1 MKPTPV
7 IAVFDIGK
15 TNKKLFLFNE
25 QYQSEFERTTRFSE
39 TMDEDGDPCEHL
51 ESLRLFI
58 LDSLR
63 DVAAMEQF
71 DVKAVNFTAYGAS
84 FVYTD
89 IDGEPL
95 TPLYNYLKPYPQT
108 LQQELYS
115 THNGEALFA
124 QETASPALG
133 SLNAGLQLF
142 RLKKE
147 RPALFSKLQYAL
159 HLPQYLGYLVT
170 GKAFSDLTSIGCH
183 TALWDF
189 SKQQYHQWTS
199 QENILEKLAPIAAHD
214 QVHPVKNG
222 ISKKLIQSGIGLHDS
237 SSALIPY
244 LLSFPE
250 PFVLIS
256 TGTWSISLHPFNNTP
271 LTREELQQDCLCY
284 LSWEGRPVKASRLFA
299 GQFHEDQVKRIA
311 AFFGQQVSRYN
322 HIQPDRNILRLLSS
336 VSKQEQATS
345 SETYPPSLQF
355 DNRDLKDFE
364 DDITAYHQL
373 MLDIVN
379 AQVQSTEL
387 LLKHAPVKT
396 IYVDGGFSRNELFM
410 YLLSTH
416 FTQHDIYA
424 ASMAQATAIGAA
436 LAIHQYWNSGPLP
449 DDLIA
454 TQLYAIT
461 DFNVSPETRN
471 DSTVQDS

>member
-1 MKPTPV
+1 MKPKPV

-63 DVAAMEQF
+63 DVTAMEQF
-71 DVKAVNFTAYGAS
+71 EVKAVNFTAYGAS
-84 FVYTD
+84 FVYIDT
-89 IDGEPL
+89 DGEPL
-95 TPLYNYLKPYPQT
+95 TPLYNYLKPYPST

-124 QETASPALG
+124 LETASPALG
-133 SLNAGLQLF
+133 SLNSGLQLL

-147 RPALFSKLQYAL
+147 KPSFFSKMQYAL
-159 HLPQYLGYLVT
+159 HLPQYLAYLVT

-189 SKQQYHQWTS
+189 NKQQYHQWTVDEHIR
-199 QENILEKLAPIAAHD
+199 QKLAPIASH
-214 QVHPVKNG
+214 QEVYPVKDP
-222 ISKKLIQSGIGLHDS
+222 ISNKLIRSGIGLHDS

-244 LLSFPE
+244 LLTFPG

-271 LTREELQQDCLCY
+271 LTEEELQQDCLCY
-284 LSWEGRPVKASRLFA
+284 LSWEGHPVKASRLFS
-299 GQFHEDQVKRIA
+299 GQFHEEQVKRIA
-311 AFFGQQVSRYN
+311 AHFGQQASRYN
-322 HIQPDRNILRLLSS
+322 NIQPDKDIIRLLLN
-336 VSKQEQATS
+336 VILPKQTTES
-345 SETYPPSLQF
+345 DLSPPSLQF
-355 DNRDLKDFE
+355 HNREVKDFE

-373 MLDIVN
+373 MVDIVS
-379 AQVQSTEL
+379 AQVRSTAL
-387 LLKHAPVKT
+387 LLKDKPVKT

-410 YLLSTH
+410 HLLSIH
-416 FTQHDIYA
+416 FPHISIYA

-436 LAIHQYWNSGPLP
+436 LAIHRYWNTGPLP
-449 DDLIA
+449 ENLIA
-454 TQLYAIT
+454 LQHIH
-461 DFNVSPETRN
+461 PG
-471 DSTVQDS
+471 